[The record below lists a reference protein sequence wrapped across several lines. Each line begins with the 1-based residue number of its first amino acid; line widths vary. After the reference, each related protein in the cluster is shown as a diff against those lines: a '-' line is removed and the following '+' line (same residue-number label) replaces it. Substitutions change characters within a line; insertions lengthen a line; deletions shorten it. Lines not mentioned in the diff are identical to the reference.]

1 MKHPQ
6 INVQQL
12 ISFYHLAKEGSFSA
26 ASERLFVTQ
35 PAVTQ
40 QIKALESQFGVKLVN
55 VKRKRVHL
63 TEAGTRLASYAQE
76 VVTRVV
82 AAETFLKAYR
92 VKNLHVGVATALVR
106 SLTPAIDRFKE
117 IYPSV
122 TVSVR
127 EGPSLSLVEGLLDYK
142 YDVCLVGTLQA
153 VDRNLRVIHFPV
165 VEKMVFVANP
175 EYIPNDKCELTWD
188 ELATYPL
195 ILQPEGSTARAIL
208 LKHFADRHLVPM
220 IGAEVD
226 NIECAKVLAR
236 QKKGLALM
244 FLPNVHEE
252 VTQGRLAIVPIADG
266 GISLGIDIVLNEE
279 VATSPIMEG
288 FLGVIRERLDQLFSP
303 VQRQKQAEAA
313 EHAGRPA

>member
-12 ISFYHLAKEGSFSA
+12 ISFYHVAKEGSFSV

-40 QIKALESQFGVKLVN
+40 QIKALEAQFGVKLIN

-63 TEAGTRLASYAQE
+63 TEVGMRLASYAEE
-76 VVTRVV
+76 VVTRVM
-82 AAETFLKAYR
+82 AAENFLTSYR
-92 VKNLHVGVATALVR
+92 LKNLHLGVATTLVR
-106 SLTPAIDRFKE
+106 FLTPAIDRFKE
-117 IYPSV
+117 LHPAV

-127 EGPSLSLVEGLLDYK
+127 EGPSLTLVEGLLDFRF
-142 YDVCLVGTLQA
+142 DICLVGTLQM
-153 VDRNLRVIHFPV
+153 VDKSLRITRFPE

-175 EYIPNDKCELTWD
+175 EYLGGEKSGLTWQ

-195 ILQPEGSTARAIL
+195 IVQPEGSTARAVL
-208 LKHFADRHLVPM
+208 LKHLSERRLVPL

-244 FLPNVHEE
+244 FFPNVHEE
-252 VTQGRLAIVPIADG
+252 ITQGRLAVIPVADG
-266 GISLGIDIVLNEE
+266 GITLGIDILRNEE
-279 VATSPIMEG
+279 MAASPVMEA
-288 FLGVIRERLDQLFSP
+288 FLGVIEEQLRRVPDRFN
-303 VQRQKQAEAA
+303 
-313 EHAGRPA
+313 AGSD